1 MKVNVTNEQ
10 IRKLERLVN
19 FSIEDESDLEQAI
32 SLFIETHKHEGKNL
46 KIGSVVIHKEYNE
59 AFVLA
64 LTELNTCTLFT
75 KNNKIVNDVS
85 IFDVKDTGRV
95 VDLSGLI
102 SDTIPTKTNK
112 EILSDCNDK
121 GMWAKHRLLSAILSS
136 QGYDIVLLD
145 DDKEYEAICAKLG
158 INRPRKDK

>member
-1 MKVNVTNEQ
+1 MKVNITNEQ

-46 KIGSVVIHKEYNE
+46 KIGSVVVHKEYNE

-64 LTELNTCTLFT
+64 LTTQNTCTIFT

-95 VDLSGLI
+95 VDLSGLM
-102 SDTIPTKTNK
+102 SSTGSTKTNK
-112 EILSDCNDK
+112 EILSDCRDR
-121 GMWAKHRLLSAILSS
+121 GMWAKQRLLSALLSS
-136 QGYDIVLLD
+136 QGYDVVLLD
-145 DDKEYEAICAKLG
+145 DDKEYESVCEKLG
-158 INRPRKDK
+158 VHMIRKDK